1 MCWQK
6 AVIERYKEVY
16 PKDSIR
22 AIAQRVGI
30 HYSRA
35 SRILSGAEMKVSE
48 YEAFNN
54 VIARRS
60 FSNDYSV
67 KLFNQALSQLPRHK
81 INDFIHSLERSLIN
95 YQIVHK
101 PIVEK
106 FKFIKGERG

>member
-6 AVIERYKEVY
+6 AIIDRYKEIY
-16 PKDSIR
+16 PKDSVR

-35 SRILSGAEMKVSE
+35 NRILSGAEMKVSE

-54 VIARRS
+54 VIAKRS

-67 KLFNQALSQLPRHK
+67 KLFNQALSKLPPK
-81 INDFIHSLERSLIN
+81 KVQDFVHSLERSLIN

-101 PIVEK
+101 PIIEN
-106 FKFIKGERG
+106 FEYIKGERG